1 LIFSKAE
8 AGRFPAEGE
17 VEDLIANLDTSG
29 GASGGKTP
37 APGADEERKRN
48 ASAGMLRRLS
58 DRFRN

>member
-17 VEDLIANLDTSG
+17 VEDLIANLKTSG
-29 GASGGKTP
+29 V
-37 APGADEERKRN
+37 APGGTASAHESDEGRKRN

>member
-17 VEDLIANLDTSG
+17 VEDLIGNLKTSG
-29 GASGGKTP
+29 GTSGAKTP
-37 APGADEERKRN
+37 APGSDEERNRN
-48 ASAGMLRRLS
+48 AAGMLRRLS